1 MSTIDYSLGPH
12 LVSASNHM
20 LKVAVDIFSC
30 AFYIT
35 MAFAQ
40 CTITNFAALWV
51 NKKYVFQVTPKWFRT
66 S

>member
-1 MSTIDYSLGPH
+1 MHRMSTIDYSLGPH

-40 CTITNFAALWV
+40 CTITNFAAL
-51 NKKYVFQVTPKWFRT
+51 
-66 S
+66 